1 MHRLP
6 HNGTRCARLE
16 GWGRAGR
23 PHASRRIAAH
33 AVLRKPYRSAGAAM
47 LLSMRPGEKAMSAM
61 TTNAFAVC

>member
-6 HNGTRCARLE
+6 QNGTRSARLE

-33 AVLRKPYRSAGAAM
+33 TVPWKLNRLAGAAM
-47 LLSMRPGEKAMSAM
+47 LLSMRPRESDALAM